1 MERERNEILRFQKC
15 SGDRMPPVLFN
26 VWNDVP
32 ASKFTIQLKNCKK
45 RLTVPKFRNPNGGF
59 HPHDVEH
66 EAVWSADGIL
76 EREERDPNNIW
87 SQEKL
92 KKNE

>member
-45 RLTVPKFRNPNGGF
+45 RWTVPNFETLTVEFTHMTSNTKPSGVQTGSSNGRN
-59 HPHDVEH
+59 E
-66 EAVWSADGIL
+66 IL
-76 EREERDPNNIW
+76 IIYGVRK
-87 SQEKL
+87 S
-92 KKNE
+92 